1 MLTDTTHTGL
11 GISVFLHL
19 ITTTSYKSEHHL
31 NDYTCGARRVSSPL
45 HMPVDTLE
53 EQLTTPPTSGR
64 CAPLPTHNPAWIPMR
79 LNSTHHWY
87 VQADVHMGDN
97 THNPKGNFHKNSPPG
112 GLSHFHAR
120 PKAIKMQMS
129 MLSFT
134 HIIISTHEVHFMP
147 LLT

>member
-53 EQLTTPPTSGR
+53 EQLTTPPLVVAVRPSPRTI
-64 CAPLPTHNPAWIPMR
+64 LPGSQCDLIQLTTGMCR
-79 LNSTHHWY
+79 LTCTW
-87 VQADVHMGDN
+87 A
-97 THNPKGNFHKNSPPG
+97 TT
-112 GLSHFHAR
+112 R
-120 PKAIKMQMS
+120 TTPKATFTRTRLLEDSLI
-129 MLSFT
+129 FT
-134 HIIISTHEVHFMP
+134 HVP
-147 LLT
+147 KQ